1 MDRGGI
7 RSGLAGSDGLG
18 HSPSLPFLQYI
29 VEGTLAELRSSE
41 KKGGPEEA
49 VGAYDSGPP

>member
-1 MDRGGI
+1 
-7 RSGLAGSDGLG
+7 LAGSDGLG

-29 VEGTLAELRSSE
+29 VEATLAELRSSE